1 MKAEVPQAA
10 AVATGTDGT
19 KNSDE
24 MKDLDNYAKKLLK
37 YIDCLAKQWSSI
49 FKTLKAAGDGEDNE
63 KEEEEEE
70 SDDDD

>member
-1 MKAEVPQAA
+1 MAQWTVVV
-10 AVATGTDGT
+10 AVNGTDGT

-37 YIDCLAKQWSSI
+37 YIAKQWTSI

-63 KEEEEEE
+63 KEEEE
-70 SDDDD
+70 SDDG